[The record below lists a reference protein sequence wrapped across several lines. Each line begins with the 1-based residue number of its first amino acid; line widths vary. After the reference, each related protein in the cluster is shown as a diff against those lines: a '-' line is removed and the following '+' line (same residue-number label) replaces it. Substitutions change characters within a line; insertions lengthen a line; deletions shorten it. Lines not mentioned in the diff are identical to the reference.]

1 MKNSLIRHLDLLKRN
16 GKKALAILFD
26 PDKAA
31 GMDINGLLE
40 QIERYDVDM
49 ILVGGSLVKGN
60 EIHDLIADIK
70 EQSEK
75 PVILFPG
82 SPNQISDAAD
92 GILLLSL
99 ISGRNPELLIG
110 RHVEAAPLL
119 YQTDLEILPTG
130 YMLIDSGA
138 YTTAHYVSNTL
149 PIPHDKP
156 QIAVFTAM
164 AGEMLGLKLI
174 YMDGGSGAKRTVS
187 EEMIRQVS
195 EKLTIPLIVGGGIRS
210 AEKAREIWAAGA
222 DIIVIGTAMESEGG
236 ENLIEKVSHVKRQFS
251 LNGKER

>member
-1 MKNSLIRHLDLLKRN
+1 MKNGLIKHLEHLKQK

-26 PDKAA
+26 PDKAFER
-31 GMDINGLLE
+31 DLDHLLR
-40 QIERYDVDM
+40 QIERYDVDL

-60 EIHDLIADIK
+60 EIHALIDYIK
-70 EQSEK
+70 ARSEK

-82 SPNQISDAAD
+82 SPNQISPAAD
-92 GILLLSL
+92 GILFLSL

-110 RHVEAAPLL
+110 RHVEAAPIL
-119 YQTDLEILPTG
+119 YQTNLEILPTG

-149 PIPHDKP
+149 PIPHNKP
-156 QIAVFTAM
+156 EIATFTAM

-174 YMDGGSGAKRTVS
+174 YMDGGSGAKMTVS
-187 EEMIRQVS
+187 TEMIKQVS

-210 AEKAREIWAAGA
+210 AEKADEVWAAGA
-222 DIIVIGTAMESEGG
+222 DMIVIGTALESQSG
-236 ENLIEKVSHVKRQFS
+236 ENLIHQITQVKNQFS
-251 LNGKER
+251 LNSMEL